1 MWRHVCFMFIA
12 ARVAYS
18 NTILVNTPVG
28 LIRGAKALDGE
39 YYTFFG
45 IPYGSVNRT
54 NLFGAP
60 EKYPKFDYI
69 FEAVNDSAICAQIQ
83 DNIIQGTSDCLQL
96 NIFVP
101 ISANI
106 DHRLP
111 VMVHIHGGYFIFGSK
126 SSEIYGPKYL
136 VRHDVILVVINYR
149 LGPYGFM
156 CLDIPEVPGNQGL
169 KDQVLALRWIKQNI
183 ESFGGDA
190 TKITVFGVSA
200 GGHSIEFHMLSDNEI
215 LFNNAILQS
224 GSAEAATV
232 FTDHDKIAP
241 IRIAK
246 RLGLSTNSLTKAI
259 TYLSSLDTNKV
270 IQASNDLS
278 ITFKP
283 CVEKKF
289 KGVTPFLTRHWVNA
303 DIPKVKDISI
313 LLGFCE
319 NELLLQNINSSISE
333 FPALIRNRLR
343 NTFNF
348 DYRNLI
354 RAQKVIQN
362 YYLRNKNVNTDLP
375 IAAYF
380 DSDFTYIHPI
390 QRSIKKFLKSKPKS
404 LFYYMFSYNGTRN
417 FRKNAEKIKIGS
429 AVHADEIG
437 YLFDVESLVE
447 EQNPEDMLVLDRM
460 TTMWTNFAKYGDPT
474 PYTSDLLDVK
484 WTQLSN
490 KRYTYLN
497 INSTSTIGQRPAADR
512 MTFWDLFYINN
523 KKYQKGYHDD

>member
-1 MWRHVCFMFIA
+1 MWRHICFLFIA
-12 ARVAYS
+12 TRAAYS

-28 LIRGAKALDGE
+28 LIRGAKAIDGE

-69 FEAVNDSAICAQIQ
+69 FEAFHDSAICPQIQ
-83 DNIIQGTSDCLQL
+83 NNVLQGSSDCLQL

-106 DHRLP
+106 SHRLP
-111 VMVHIHGGYFIFGSK
+111 VMVYIHGGSFIDGSK
-126 SSEIYGPKYL
+126 SSKTYGPKYL
-136 VRHDVILVVINYR
+136 VKHDVILVVINYR

-169 KDQVLALRWIKQNI
+169 KDQVLALKWIKQNI

-190 TKITVFGVSA
+190 TKITVFGISA
-200 GGHSIEFHMLSDNEI
+200 GGHSIEFHLLSDNEI
-215 LFNNAILQS
+215 LFNKAILQS

-232 FTDHDKIAP
+232 FTDHDKNAP
-241 IRIAK
+241 IRIAE

-259 TYLSSLDTNKV
+259 TYLSSLHTNEV

-278 ITFKP
+278 ITYKP
-283 CVEKKF
+283 CVEQKF
-289 KGVTPFLTRHWVNA
+289 EGVTPFLTRHWVNA
-303 DIPKVKDISI
+303 DIPKVKDMPI

-319 NELLLQNINSSISE
+319 HELLLQHINSSISE

-348 DYRNLI
+348 DNGNLI
-354 RAQKVIQN
+354 KAQEIIQN
-362 YYLRNKNVNTDLP
+362 YYLNNKNVNTDLP

-390 QRSIKKFLKSKPKS
+390 QRSIKKFLNSKPKS
-404 LFYYMFSYNGTRN
+404 LFYYMFSYNGNRN
-417 FRKNAEKIKIGS
+417 LAKITKKVKFGS
-429 AVHADEIG
+429 AVHADDVG
-437 YLFDVESLVE
+437 YLFDVDYLVDE
-447 EQNPEDMLVLDRM
+447 HTPEDMLVLDRI

-474 PYTSDLLDVK
+474 PDTSELLEIK

-490 KRYTYLN
+490 ERYTYLN
-497 INSTSTIGQRPAADR
+497 INSILAMGQRPAADR
-512 MTFWDLFYINN
+512 MTFWDDFYINN
-523 KKYQKGYHDD
+523 KKYQKGFQDD